1 MSLSIAQN
9 TLIRSACLLLC
20 AIPSIIAVV
29 TLQNGVI
36 GDGPEYHQI
45 AVNLLQRHVFSEAH
59 VIPYEPTVFRS
70 PGYPGFLAAIYAF
83 TRQSTGAVRMV
94 QLLLFWLSAWGTG
107 RIAARLFS
115 PLAGFIATCLT
126 LLYLPLV
133 SYVPIHMTEL
143 LSACLLIWALW
154 LFLWLDDEGFP
165 WRSMLCGLTLAS
177 LALVRPTYVL
187 LIVFLLPFLPWKNSP
202 RRTWRNACC
211 MLLLFATPICLW
223 IVRNSLIAKR
233 PVGLTAGMGVIL
245 YESAMQY
252 SGRISYK
259 RTTSEWQAIHAA
271 EHAQEQEVF
280 QKTPSSDGS
289 QAPRNIRYEL
299 AIDREFREEAARMFH
314 RDGIPHPFTN
324 LLKRMSYL
332 WAPSDLFTGWQH
344 AISQG
349 EHMLFV
355 AFVVNGAWLLKRR
368 PRILLL
374 LFLPAL
380 YTTVLH
386 LVFQVEGRYSLPARL
401 PLMVVAAYAL
411 ACHRGIGLKSGP
423 LPELQAASKIRGT
436 RDSQMSVQ

>member
-9 TLIRSACLLLC
+9 TLMKSACLLLC
-20 AIPSIIAVV
+20 AIPSIIVVV

-45 AVNLLQRHVFSEAH
+45 AVNVLQRHVFSEAYG
-59 VIPYEPTVFRS
+59 IPYEPTVFRS
-70 PGYPGFLAAIYAF
+70 LGYPVFLAAIYAI
-83 TRQSTGAVRMV
+83 TSQSTGAVRMV
-94 QLLLFWLSAWGTG
+94 QLLLFWLSAWGAG

-133 SYVPIHMTEL
+133 SFVPIHMTEL

-165 WRSMLCGLTLAS
+165 WRSMLCGLMLAS

-187 LIVFLLPFLPWKNSP
+187 LIIFLLPFLPWKNSR

-211 MLLLFATPICLW
+211 MLLLFAAPICLW

-259 RTTSEWQAIHAA
+259 RTASEWQVIHAA

-280 QKTPSSDGS
+280 QKTPSNDGS
-289 QAPRNIRYEL
+289 QVPRNIRYEL

-324 LLKRMSYL
+324 LIKRMSYL
-332 WAPSDLFTGWQH
+332 WAPSDLLTGWPH
-344 AISQG
+344 AIS
-349 EHMLFV
+349 EVESVIFV
-355 AFVVNGAWLLKRR
+355 ALVAMGAWSLKTR
-368 PRILLL
+368 PKILLL

-380 YTTVLH
+380 YTTLLH

-401 PLMVVAAYAL
+401 PLMVVAGYGL
-411 ACHRGIGLKSGP
+411 ACFCRNELKVRP
-423 LPELQAASKIRGT
+423 QPELQTTSGLSGKLNEIPG
-436 RDSQMSVQ
+436 